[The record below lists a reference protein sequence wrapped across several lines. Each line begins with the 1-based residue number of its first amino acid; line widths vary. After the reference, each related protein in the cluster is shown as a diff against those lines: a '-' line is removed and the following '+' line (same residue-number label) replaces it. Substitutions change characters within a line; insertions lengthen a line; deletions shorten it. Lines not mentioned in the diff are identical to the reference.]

1 MLSDRLAI
9 SALLIPVAL
18 WVIHVG
24 GWFYLL
30 GILLIFLLA
39 SLEYARLFHAGG
51 HRPARP
57 LIVGISLLLIAS
69 EHVAWLNPG
78 GVLVALAVVGPL
90 AWHLVDFERGAHASG
105 TDFAVTVAGIFYL
118 GGLGRYFVAL
128 RALPPDGKWWLLAVI
143 TSVWLAD
150 TSAYA
155 VGRVMGRHK
164 MAPRLSPKKTWEGYA
179 GSVLGGALGGGLL
192 SLLWHLGAGPGSLL
206 NWHTGTALG
215 ALAGVVGQVGD
226 LGVSM
231 LKRQIGVKDSGALL
245 AGHGGALDRM
255 DSWIIAV
262 TAGYFFV
269 LLVQAL

>member
-18 WVIHVG
+18 WVIDVG
-24 GWFYLL
+24 GWFYALAVL
-30 GILLIFLLA
+30 VIFLLA
-39 SLEYARLFHAGG
+39 SREYAHLFRTGG
-51 HRPARP
+51 HRPAEP
-57 LIVGISLLLIAS
+57 LIVGLSLWLIAA
-69 EHVAWLNPG
+69 EYLPALNPG
-78 GVLVALAVVGPL
+78 GVLIAIAVVAPL
-90 AWHLVDFERGAHASG
+90 VWHLVDYEHGAHASG

-128 RALPPDGKWWLLAVI
+128 RALPPDGKWWVLAVI

-150 TSAYA
+150 TTAYA
-155 VGRVMGRHK
+155 VGRALGRHK
-164 MAPRLSPKKTWEGYA
+164 MAPRLSPKKTWEGFA
-179 GSVLGGALGGGLL
+179 GSVLGGALCSGAL
-192 SLLWHLGAGPGSLL
+192 SLLWHFAAGQSSLL
-206 NWHTGTALG
+206 NWQTGAALG
-215 ALAGVVGQVGD
+215 ALVGVVGQVGD

-255 DSWIIAV
+255 DSWIVAV
-262 TAGYFFV
+262 TVGYFFA